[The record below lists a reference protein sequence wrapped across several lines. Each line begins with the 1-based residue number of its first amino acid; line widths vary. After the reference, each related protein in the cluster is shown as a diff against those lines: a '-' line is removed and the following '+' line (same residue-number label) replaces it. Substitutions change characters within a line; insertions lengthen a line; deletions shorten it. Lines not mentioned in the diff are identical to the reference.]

1 MGLFFTVISV
11 EEALEIIRDIAPSIE
26 SEEIAFDDAAG
37 RVLAEAVFA
46 GEDIPG
52 FDRSVK
58 DGYAVSAADTV
69 GASESM
75 PVALRFLGN
84 ISMGSSTADSIEPG
98 TCRYIPTGAHLP
110 AGADAVVMA
119 EYTEHVRDE
128 ILIRRPVAPGENMLG
143 RDEDYREGEMVFAA
157 GRILSPQDIGVLAAL
172 GRTTVAVK
180 RKPVIGIIATG
191 VEIVAVDQT
200 PRIGEVRD
208 VNTSLCR
215 SFSRQEGAVPK
226 VYGVVR
232 DDPDTLTALLR
243 QAVAECDA
251 VVISG
256 GSSKDERDITAR
268 AIAGIG
274 EVLVH
279 GVAFAPG
286 KPTIIGQADGTVI
299 LGVPGHPAST
309 YVVLTVFGRALIHA
323 MLGVTSYQQRR
334 VRARLTHNVHSEKG
348 REEYLR
354 VRLNGG
360 TAEPLF
366 GKSGLLHTIVQ
377 SDGLVQIPAG
387 QEGHEAG
394 QIVEVLLW

>member
-1 MGLFFTVISV
+1 MGLFFKVISV
-11 EEALEIIRDIAPSIE
+11 EEALDIIRDIAPSVE

-37 RVLAEAVFA
+37 RVLSQPVCA

-58 DGYAVSAADTV
+58 DGYAVAAADTV

-75 PVALRFLGN
+75 PVALRFLGS
-84 ISMGSSTADSIEPG
+84 IPMGSHPPDPIEPG
-98 TCRYIPTGAHLP
+98 TCRYIPTGGQLP
-110 AGADAVVMA
+110 PGADAVVMA
-119 EYTEHVRDE
+119 EHTEHVRDE
-128 ILIRRPVAPGENMLG
+128 ILIRRPAAPGENMLG
-143 RDEDYREGEMVFAA
+143 RDEDYREGEQVFAA

-172 GRTTVAVK
+172 GRTTVPVR

-191 VEIVAVDQT
+191 VEIVPVDQV

-215 SFSRQEGAVPK
+215 SFLRQEGAVPK
-226 VYGVVR
+226 IYGVVR
-232 DDPDTLTALLR
+232 DDPGTLAALLR
-243 QAVAECDA
+243 EAVADCDA

-268 AIAGIG
+268 AIAETG

-279 GVAFAPG
+279 GIAFAPG
-286 KPTIIGQADGTVI
+286 KPTIIGRFGGTVI
-299 LGVPGHPAST
+299 MGVPGHPAST
-309 YVVLTVFGRALIHA
+309 YVVLTIFGRALIHA
-323 MLGVTSYQQRR
+323 MLGITSFPQRR
-334 VRARLTHNVHSEKG
+334 VIATLTHNVHSEKG
-348 REEYLR
+348 RVEYLR

-366 GKSGLLHTIVQ
+366 GKSGLLHTIVK

-394 QIVEVLLW
+394 QSVEVLLW